1 MKDKGLVKRR
11 SYERSF
17 VPVIPDTPPP
27 TPIRNDYLPPPPVE
41 PSDENFV
48 KPEIDTAKALG
59 NDFSRPTTKIID
71 AKKKK
76 KKYKSLQ
83 KRKKQTLTKKIYQN
97 SSLNFFLS
105 LMKL

>member
-48 KPEIDTAKALG
+48 KPEIDTKKALG
-59 NDFSRPTTKIID
+59 NDFSKPTTKIID
-71 AKKKK
+71 AK
-76 KKYKSLQ
+76 
-83 KRKKQTLTKKIYQN
+83 RKKRNTNHSIKGKN
-97 SSLNFFLS
+97 
-105 LMKL
+105 KH

>member
-17 VPVIPDTPPP
+17 VPVIPGTPPP

-48 KPEIDTAKALG
+48 KHEIDTTKALG
-59 NDFSRPTTKIID
+59 NNFSRPATKIID
-71 AKKKK
+71 EKKKK
-76 KKYKSLQ
+76 KRNTNHS
-83 KRKKQTLTKKIYQN
+83 TKEKN
-97 SSLNFFLS
+97 
-105 LMKL
+105 KH